1 MNNMIGF
8 LYVNTETDCNRR
20 ENNHPK
26 SRMNLEIIDQPLA
39 AILTITFSAGITVN
53 NDRAGNGP
61 NLLIVYYVQIMPDD
75 FIMQLH
81 RF

>member
-1 MNNMIGF
+1 
-8 LYVNTETDCNRR
+8 
-20 ENNHPK
+20 
-26 SRMNLEIIDQPLA
+26 MNLEIIDQPLA

>member
-1 MNNMIGF
+1 MIGF

-53 NDRAGNGP
+53 NDRADTGNGHHDRCVS
-61 NLLIVYYVQIMPDD
+61 LVYHV
-75 FIMQLH
+75 
-81 RF
+81 R

>member
-61 NLLIVYYVQIMPDD
+61 NLLIVFSGYAAQFAVYIAC
-75 FIMQLH
+75 
-81 RF
+81 